1 MAADASH
8 RRDWA
13 RLNKFMSG
21 WGQDGGNYDT
31 RTRST
36 MTDITGS
43 ENLTPKQSAF
53 VEAYIANGH
62 NGAAAYISAGYKA
75 SNQSVSTS
83 GASRMLTLPDIVTA
97 IARRTD
103 SQREQHDIDLGWL
116 TTRYKRIFTESM
128 TAGEYTSARQALDS
142 IAKQHGL
149 AGDSHSVV
157 DVRHSGAIEHL
168 SAVSL
173 DTLQELLIAID
184 LQSTTLSIES
194 GDSPEILDA

>member
-1 MAADASH
+1 
-8 RRDWA
+8 
-13 RLNKFMSG
+13 
-21 WGQDGGNYDT
+21 
-31 RTRST
+31 
-36 MTDITGS
+36 MTV

-53 VEAYIANGH
+53 VDAYIANGH
-62 NGAAAYISAGYKA
+62 NGAAAYVTAGYKA

-142 IAKQHGL
+142 IAKQHGFSD
-149 AGDSHSVV
+149 AHSVV
-157 DVRHSGAIEHL
+157 DVKHSGAVALESVPLETL
-168 SAVSL
+168 SQLL
-173 DTLQELLIAID
+173 DAID
-184 LQSTTLSIES
+184 HQSTTLSIEAP
-194 GDSPEILDA
+194 DSQDSDA

>member
-1 MAADASH
+1 
-8 RRDWA
+8 
-13 RLNKFMSG
+13 
-21 WGQDGGNYDT
+21 
-31 RTRST
+31 
-36 MTDITGS
+36 MTEITGS

-116 TTRYKRIFTESM
+116 TVRYKRIFTQSM

-149 AGDSHSVV
+149 AGDVHSVI
-157 DVRHSGAIEHL
+157 DVKHSGAVALASLPLETL
-168 SAVSL
+168 SQLL
-173 DTLQELLIAID
+173 DAID
-184 LQSTTLSIES
+184 QQTTMLSIEAPVS
-194 GDSPEILDA
+194 EDSKDSTA

>member
-1 MAADASH
+1 
-8 RRDWA
+8 
-13 RLNKFMSG
+13 
-21 WGQDGGNYDT
+21 
-31 RTRST
+31 
-36 MTDITGS
+36 MTVED
-43 ENLTPKQSAF
+43 LTAKQTAF
-53 VEAYIANGH
+53 VDAIISGA
-62 NGAAAYISAGYKA
+62 NGAAAYVTAGYNA
-75 SNQSVSTS
+75 PNTNTATA
-83 GASRMLTLPDIVTA
+83 GASRLLTNVKISTA

-103 SQREQHDIDLGWL
+103 SDRERHDIDLDWL

-184 LQSTTLSIES
+184 HQSTPLAIEPPES
-194 GDSPEILDA
+194 QDSDA